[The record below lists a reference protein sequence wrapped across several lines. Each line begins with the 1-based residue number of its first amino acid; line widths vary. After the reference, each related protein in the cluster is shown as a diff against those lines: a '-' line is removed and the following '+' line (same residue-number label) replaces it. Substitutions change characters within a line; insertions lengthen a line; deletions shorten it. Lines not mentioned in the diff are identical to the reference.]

1 MLDRRPALLSVLRSL
16 LLAYSSMLSSV
27 LAPPPSLAS
36 NALPD
41 WQRLLE
47 WITIMSQ
54 NIMSAA
60 NDLRP
65 VQVSDKVI
73 PKVEANR
80 FSRQGRI

>member
-1 MLDRRPALLSVLRSL
+1 
-16 LLAYSSMLSSV
+16 MLSSV

-65 VQVSDKVI
+65 VQVG
-73 PKVEANR
+73 VEKQFLR
-80 FSRQGRI
+80 FKLTAPQGERESRDLDEATA